1 MRAHG
6 RDVGMATAAHTPLG
20 RGYNKSLSYFHHH
33 VDYWTG
39 VYPQEDS
46 GPIGYFPEVRRLSL
60 RARHCC
66 LGLCFCLYACMPAR
80 PPVGLPASYN
90 HVCACVCDAIAGV
103 QCLAVSPELGE
114 GFRPVDLWEHRA
126 DGSEGPAVGRLSD
139 RHQCDSSVG
148 GTGTWVPE
156 WCLGVS
162 AEAEAA

>member
-1 MRAHG
+1 MCD

-46 GPIGYFPEVRRLSL
+46 GPIGYFPEVSFVHHRCMYRILSSD
-60 RARHCC
+60 
-66 LGLCFCLYACMPAR
+66 PS
-80 PPVGLPASYN
+80 VGA
-90 HVCACVCDAIAGV
+90 
-103 QCLAVSPELGE
+103 QCLAISPELGE
-114 GFRPVDLWEHRA
+114 GFRPVDLWEHSA
-126 DGSEGPAVGRLSD
+126 NGTEGPAVGRLSD
-139 RHQCDSSVG
+139 RHECDSSVG